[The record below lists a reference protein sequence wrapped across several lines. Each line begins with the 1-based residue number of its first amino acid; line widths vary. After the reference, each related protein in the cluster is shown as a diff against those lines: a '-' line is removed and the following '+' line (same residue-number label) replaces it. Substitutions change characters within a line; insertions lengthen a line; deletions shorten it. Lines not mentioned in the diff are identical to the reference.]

1 MVAYGIGIIP
11 LIKRLKVG
19 FPDVTHPWY
28 DDDAGV
34 LGTFSDV
41 ELYFNSLK
49 LFSPRRGYYPEPSK
63 IILITHSCII
73 EAGKM
78 FGLCNGF

>member
-1 MVAYGIGIIP
+1 MASFLHSIEGVKQGDPLSMVAYGIGIIP

-49 LFSPRRGYYPEPSK
+49 R
-63 IILITHSCII
+63 
-73 EAGKM
+73 
-78 FGLCNGF
+78 CNDSELTAMTDWRHN